1 MFHKTWRGRR
11 NRKPLNTIFQICKRI
26 TLSTL
31 FPTSILMQSWLVEYR
46 SISLDHISDRFV
58 NVSRLVTSYT
68 VTIPTKKGKV
78 LATNNLHIRNFRK
91 ELVTCVNERR
101 TPNCYVP
108 QIAFLVTKI
117 AFLDVTTVNNNYT
130 KTSKYKQWD
139 RPMPCMML
147 WIWDATYNHQII
159 FTELCFNNK
168 ALFHHFSNH

>member
-1 MFHKTWRGRR
+1 MTCIPHQTERERWVSSSNDNNYFLSSKFNSRKFQPTAIMFHKTWRGRR

-91 ELVTCVNERR
+91 ELVTCVKERR
-101 TPNCYVP
+101 TLNCYVP
-108 QIAFLVTKI
+108 QIAFLVAKI
-117 AFLDVTTVNNNYT
+117 AFLDVTNNN
-130 KTSKYKQWD
+130 
-139 RPMPCMML
+139 
-147 WIWDATYNHQII
+147 
-159 FTELCFNNK
+159 
-168 ALFHHFSNH
+168 